1 MDKTPKKS
9 KREIVY
15 EYILRQFMAKEY
27 KSGDHL
33 NISQLASEC
42 HVSEIPVREALRQLE
57 GDGYVVFSSNQGAF
71 AAGINHMDVFQLIQ
85 VKAVLEGFASRL
97 ALSYLKKN
105 DINELKRLNAE
116 MKDALNR
123 NATEEYSKLNI
134 QFHEL
139 ICLNCGNA
147 TLIKLLENLWRR
159 SEITKQV
166 FFGSPVRMKESNA
179 EHEQIIRLIEDR
191 DYNGLENYIRMH
203 KMQTASYWLI
213 GNVNVPENQDS

>member
-15 EYILRQFMAKEY
+15 EYSLRQFMAKEY

-71 AAGINHMDVFQLIQ
+71 AAGIT
-85 VKAVLEGFASRL
+85 
-97 ALSYLKKN
+97 LSYLKKN

-213 GNVNVPENQDS
+213 GNVNVPEES